1 LTGINFINIGDME
14 IPTDVSGMVALK
26 FRKTD
31 RHAFISAAAVLSDT
45 AGVDAIAG
53 KIIFVGTTAAGQV
66 DLHPTPI
73 DAAVPGVE
81 IQEQVVE
88 NILGGTELVRPEYIT
103 AVEEFIVLVIAG
115 MLAVSMPRASARML
129 AALSAVVVIAVAGGG
144 WAAYNYAS
152 LLIDPIYPIITL
164 VIFITVITFHIY
176 RYSEAQRSSIRRVFG
191 TRS

>member
-1 LTGINFINIGDME
+1 
-14 IPTDVSGMVALK
+14 MVALK
-26 FRKTD
+26 FRRTD
-31 RHAFISAAAVLSDT
+31 RHAFISAAAVLGDT
-45 AGVDAIAG
+45 AGADAIAG

-103 AVEEFIVLVIAG
+103 ALEEFIVLVIGG
-115 MLAVSMPRASARML
+115 MLAIAMPRASARML
-129 AALSAVVVIAVAGGG
+129 AVLSGAVIIVVVGGG
-144 WAAYNYAS
+144 WAAYNNAS

-164 VIFITVITFHIY
+164 IIFITVITFHIY
-176 RYSEAQRSSIRRVFG
+176 RHSEAQRSSIRRFFG
-191 TRS
+191 APS